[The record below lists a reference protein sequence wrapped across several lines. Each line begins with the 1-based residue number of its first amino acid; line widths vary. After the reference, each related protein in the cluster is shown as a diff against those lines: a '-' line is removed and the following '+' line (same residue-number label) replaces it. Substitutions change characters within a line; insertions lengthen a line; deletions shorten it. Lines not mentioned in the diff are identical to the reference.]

1 VETEL
6 VSDFRHRHGVGQIL
20 LVGEHQQSGIAK
32 LILAQHLL
40 ELLVGLADTITIVG
54 IDDEDQALSVLEVV
68 APQRTDLVLTS
79 DVPHCKVD
87 VLVLDCFDVET
98 DRWDGGDDFTE
109 LQLVQDLDASND
121 NHRARTHTH
130 THTHHKFVATNPTI
144 KKLLLLNYKCIMLG
158 CD

>member
-109 LQLVQDLDASND
+109 LQLVQDLDASNERKTQLMNTQVVIEAKSGGGGGGGGGD
-121 NHRARTHTH
+121 
-130 THTHHKFVATNPTI
+130 
-144 KKLLLLNYKCIMLG
+144 G
-158 CD
+158 CMGESESERH

>member
-1 VETEL
+1 
-6 VSDFRHRHGVGQIL
+6 L

-109 LQLVQDLDASND
+109 LQLVQDLDASNERKTQLMNTQVVIEAKSGGGGGGD
-121 NHRARTHTH
+121 D
-130 THTHHKFVATNPTI
+130 
-144 KKLLLLNYKCIMLG
+144 G
-158 CD
+158 CMGESESERH